1 MDLPLLGLALKYEN
15 FAELRDWIRDPGR
28 AVEIQDFVMPA
39 AVMGDWQPQAA
50 AWAKALDGH
59 SGKIGIHGPFFGLD
73 IANPDPELRAVIT
86 KRLLQGLQIAEAVNG
101 THMVVHSP
109 FTYWHV
115 LNRRNFAY
123 IHGSMLEAAA
133 ECLAPVLTRAADI
146 GCTLM
151 LENIDDTDPA
161 DRRALVEMVDH
172 PNLRLSIDTGHAEL
186 AHGRYN
192 APPPVDF
199 VADAGGLLG
208 HVHLQDA
215 DGFADRHW
223 HPLEGRVLWA
233 PIMAAIAQLPTPPRL
248 IIEPRDRYHLIPRT
262 VARMQ
267 SLGLGC

>member
-50 AWAKALDGH
+50 AWAKGLDGH

-186 AHGRYN
+186 AHGR
-192 APPPVDF
+192 
-199 VADAGGLLG
+199 
-208 HVHLQDA
+208 
-215 DGFADRHW
+215 
-223 HPLEGRVLWA
+223 
-233 PIMAAIAQLPTPPRL
+233 RL
-248 IIEPRDRYHLIPRT
+248 ILLLMQAACWAMCICKTQMALPIGTGIPWKAVCCGLRSWRLLRSCQPHL
-262 VARMQ
+262 
-267 SLGLGC
+267 G